1 MASNGLALRLNPA
14 PPIIRFLAN
23 HLSSSRF
30 TPRIASRFNALPL
43 HFSGMVKCSD
53 SDVAAPS
60 SALPFHPHSCPTARR
75 FPLKGS
81 HSHADRKSC
90 GVRCQLASRVKTSH
104 TLSSLRRKTSRSH
117 QVGSFGKPFSVKQLL
132 MHITA
137 ALTVP
142 SLYHE

>member
-1 MASNGLALRLNPA
+1 MASNDLALRLDPA
-14 PPIIRFLAN
+14 PLIIRFLAS
-23 HLSSSRF
+23 HLSPSRF

-43 HFSGMVKCSD
+43 HSSGMLKS

-60 SALPFHPHSCPTARR
+60 AALPFHPHSCQTARR

-81 HSHADRKSC
+81 RPHAGRKSY

-104 TLSSLRRKTSRSH
+104 TLSSLAAQGITIKPSR
-117 QVGSFGKPFSVKQLL
+117 FLGKPFSVKQLL
-132 MHITA
+132 MHVTA

-142 SLYHE
+142 LLYHE